1 MTKRR
6 TQNKVEDSIV
16 LFKADNLH
24 RQDSDAVIND
34 YIKEGGPAHN
44 TLSYF
49 AQSLNLAY
57 SVSRRAR

>member
-34 YIKEGGPAHN
+34 DIKEGGPAPN
-44 TLSYF
+44 NLSYF
-49 AQSLNLAY
+49 AQSLN
-57 SVSRRAR
+57 VG

>member
-24 RQDSDAVIND
+24 RQDSDAVINY
-34 YIKEGGPAHN
+34 YIKEGGPAPN
-44 TLSYF
+44 NLSYF
-49 AQSLNLAY
+49 AQSLNLAN
-57 SVSRRAR
+57 SVSGRAR